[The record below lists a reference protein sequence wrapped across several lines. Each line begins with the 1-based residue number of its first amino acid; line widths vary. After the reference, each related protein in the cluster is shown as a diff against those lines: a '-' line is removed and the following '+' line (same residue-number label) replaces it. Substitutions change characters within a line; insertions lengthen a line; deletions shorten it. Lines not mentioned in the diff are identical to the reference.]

1 MNRYLFLMVGAAF
14 VAAVSQILL
23 KISAGKK
30 EQKGIFEYLNPW
42 VVTGYAMLILSLAMN
57 LWAYQYVEY
66 RFGPVINAAS
76 YVFVLILGR
85 LFLKEKITL
94 RKLIGNFLIIIG
106 ITISVAGR

>member
-42 VVTGYAMLILSLAMN
+42 VITGYALLMASLVMN
-57 LWAYQYVEY
+57 MWAYQYVEY

-85 LFLKEKITL
+85 LLLKEKITL
-94 RKLIGNFLIIIG
+94 RKFAGNFLIILG
-106 ITISVAGR
+106 IAISVAGR